1 MQVLNKHGDL
11 HQVGAEAMAAKQCAE
26 CGADTDTAQH
36 IIEEWFVRERRT
48 LKDAIGADLSPTAL
62 VSTAKKEEPQSLT
75 SAKK

>member
-1 MQVLNKHGDL
+1 
-11 HQVGAEAMAAKQCAE
+11 MAACAE